1 MVQIVLQPTFGA
13 LVVKL
18 PPTGNKEQQVVPENT
33 TTLRQTY
40 VGDHLMKMDM

>member
-18 PPTGNKEQQVVPENT
+18 SPTGYKEQQVVPENT
-33 TTLRQTY
+33 TTLCQTY
-40 VGDHLMKMDM
+40 EGDHLMEMDM